1 MLAIQEITNLSAD
14 LGNKSKAS
22 VDRIL
27 VPIDFSQTALVALDY
42 AVAIAKE
49 IGAAITVYHSFT
61 PMADISLAA
70 GNIPLEQ
77 EVDKLMTQL
86 SQQAENLIKPYK
98 AISYRVK
105 EGFVEIDTLIKV
117 GYVADDIEMLTEAN
131 YNLVVLGTKGV
142 SGIDEVIFGS
152 VAGKVA
158 EVAKCPVLIVPE
170 KALFNGIESI
180 VYATELGKTDQFIID
195 DLLEFA
201 EIFGAK
207 ISCLHINTEA
217 NNMAEK
223 LTKLTDLENCY
234 WFTPIQKLTFELVT
248 GESVLK
254 SLYQYLDEY
263 KPDMITVVHKN
274 RSFIE
279 GIFHQSISKKL
290 AFHSK
295 IPILVLQE

>member
-1 MLAIQEITNLSAD
+1 MSAIQENTPMSAD
-14 LGNKSKAS
+14 TSSAGKAS
-22 VDRIL
+22 VDKIL
-27 VPIDFSQTALVALDY
+27 VPIDFSQAALVALDY

-49 IGAAITVYHSFT
+49 IGATITVYHSFT
-61 PMADISLAA
+61 PMTNISLAA

-77 EVDKLMTQL
+77 EIDRLIRQL
-86 SQQAENLIKPYK
+86 NEQAENLIRPYK
-98 AISYRVK
+98 TISYREK

-117 GYVADDIEMLTEAN
+117 GYVADDIAMLTESS
-131 YNLVVLGTKGV
+131 YHLVVLGTKGV

-158 EVAKCPVLIVPE
+158 EVAKCPVLIIPE
-170 KALFNGIESI
+170 KAFFNGIESI

-195 DLLEFA
+195 DLLDFA
-201 EIFGAK
+201 DIFGAK
-207 ISCLHINTEA
+207 ISCLHINTES
-217 NNMAEK
+217 NQMAEK
-223 LTKLTDLENCY
+223 LTKLTDLESCY
-234 WFTPIQKLTFELVT
+234 WFTPIKKLTFELLT

-254 SLYQYLDEY
+254 SLYQYLDEH
-263 KPDMITVVHKN
+263 KPDMLTVVHKN

-295 IPILVLQE
+295 IPILILQE

>member
-1 MLAIQEITNLSAD
+1 MLAIQEITKISAD
-14 LGNKSKAS
+14 INSGGRAAL
-22 VDRIL
+22 DRIL
-27 VPIDFSQTALVALDY
+27 VPIDFSQAALVALDY

-49 IGAAITVYHSFT
+49 IGASITIYHSFT
-61 PMADISLAA
+61 PMANISLAA

-77 EVDKLMTQL
+77 EIDKLITQL
-86 SQQAENLIKPYK
+86 TQQAEDLIKPYK
-98 AISYRVK
+98 AISYREK

-117 GYVADDIEMLTEAN
+117 GYVSDDIAMLTEET

-170 KALFNGIESI
+170 KAFFNGIESI
-180 VYATELGKTDQFIID
+180 VYATELGKSDQFVID
-195 DLLEFA
+195 DLLDFA
-201 EIFGAK
+201 EIFEAK

-223 LTKLTDLENCY
+223 LTKLTDLESCY
-234 WFTPIQKLTFELVT
+234 WFTPIKKLTFELVT

-254 SLYQYLDEY
+254 SLYQYLDEH

-295 IPILVLQE
+295 IPVLVLQE